1 MVSDF
6 DTPRYLQL
14 SSICC
19 EVLFRTESRPLEI
32 GALGIFAYTSM
43 VLVVLALR
51 TGEGLQQVFL
61 ERFLPTQTTPVKQ
74 PTGRSV
80 SGGAIMCAGACVC
93 WFSRTQKC
101 VTLPTSEAEYVALGD
116 SVK

>member
-1 MVSDF
+1 MVGDF

-51 TGEGLQQVFL
+51 TGEGLQ
-61 ERFLPTQTTPVKQ
+61 
-74 PTGRSV
+74 
-80 SGGAIMCAGACVC
+80 
-93 WFSRTQKC
+93 
-101 VTLPTSEAEYVALGD
+101 
-116 SVK
+116 